1 MFFKAEAA
9 FARSNIKLT
18 CEGRS
23 YLGAAIGT
31 DSFIQQFVE
40 VKVQCWSSEMSLL
53 AKVAESQPRAAF
65 ATFLKAWPVVGFM
78 HLVPHSPDS
87 SNYAAS
93 GGCHSPSA

>member
-18 CEGRS
+18 CEGHS

-40 VKVQCWSSEMSLL
+40 EKVQCWSFEVSLL
-53 AKVAESQPRAAF
+53 AKVAESQPHAAF
-65 ATFLKAWPVVGFM
+65 ATFSKGLASRWIYAI
-78 HLVPHSPDS
+78 LYHSP
-87 SNYAAS
+87 AI
-93 GGCHSPSA
+93 CV